1 MKRLL
6 FEAEKAVPSSAPEDS
21 SSSST
26 LKTINFN
33 CLQSAVLCLVSL
45 SRCFMTFANDK
56 EQQGKKESSE
66 DKENNAKERTTTM
79 ALFADCVA
87 RLSCGYALVNDT
99 HILLKKKK
107 ERKKP

>member
-6 FEAEKAVPSSAPEDS
+6 FEAEKAVPSFAPEDTS
-21 SSSST
+21 SSLT
-26 LKTINFN
+26 RTNFN

-66 DKENNAKERTTTM
+66 DKENHAMERTTTM
-79 ALFADCVA
+79 VLFADCVA
-87 RLSCGYALVNDT
+87 RLSCGYALVIDT
-99 HILLKKKK
+99 HIL
-107 ERKKP
+107 